1 MGDTL
6 QPIVSEDG
14 KFQTGNCQT
23 LDRDTKDA
31 MEEKKQKKTAAKKR
45 SAAAAAAVAVAVD
58 EEVAQS
64 SNAAA
69 ASPPP
74 RKRSKKEASAA
85 TAQIAAST
93 VAPSDTPASA
103 PPTPPPM
110 PVAAVATPKVRKISL
125 DKVSA
130 ASDAIA
136 EVHLIDPNRDA
147 KQKSKAAAVLELE
160 VHSDVAEFIKKGI
173 RGLSFNGKFVTSPK
187 SNAPLM
193 VEFYDHPNAAEK
205 SLHVAAFSP
214 SQVFQDAK
222 LYLDN
227 RSGKPQQIT
236 RDEPLAVVRVWSLDG
251 AKVALK

>member
-14 KFQTGNCQT
+14 KFQNGNGQT

-45 SAAAAAAVAVAVD
+45 AAAAVAAAVD
-58 EEVAQS
+58 EEVGQP
-64 SNAAA
+64 AATT

-74 RKRSKKEASAA
+74 RKRSKKEANAVA
-85 TAQIAAST
+85 PQAAAST
-93 VAPSDTPASA
+93 VAQSDTATSA

-110 PVAAVATPKVRKISL
+110 PAAAVTTPKVRKIAL
-125 DKVSA
+125 DKVS
-130 ASDAIA
+130 SNSEAIA
-136 EVHLIDPNRDA
+136 EVHLVDPNRDA

-227 RSGKPQQIT
+227 RSGKPQQVT

-251 AKVALK
+251 AKVTLK